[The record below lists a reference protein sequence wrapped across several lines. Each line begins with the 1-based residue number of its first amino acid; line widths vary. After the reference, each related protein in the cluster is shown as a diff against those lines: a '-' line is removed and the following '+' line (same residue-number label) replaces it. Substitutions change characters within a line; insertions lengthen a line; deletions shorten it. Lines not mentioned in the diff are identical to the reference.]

1 MMTYDEALGFIHGA
15 TRVGARDG
23 FVRMERI
30 LEIIGNPHHKLKF
43 VHVAGTNGKGSTA
56 TMTANILTR
65 AGYKTG
71 LFVSPYVVDFRE
83 RIQLN
88 GQLIPKDELRVDV
101 WFEPE
106 SMTPT
111 HAELISDGY
120 PAIIKED

>member
-23 FVRMERI
+23 FARMERI

-88 GQLIPKDELRVDV
+88 GQLIPKDELARAV
-101 WFEPE
+101 
-106 SMTPT
+106 T
-111 HAELISDGY
+111 ELQ
-120 PAIIKED
+120 PAFAQV